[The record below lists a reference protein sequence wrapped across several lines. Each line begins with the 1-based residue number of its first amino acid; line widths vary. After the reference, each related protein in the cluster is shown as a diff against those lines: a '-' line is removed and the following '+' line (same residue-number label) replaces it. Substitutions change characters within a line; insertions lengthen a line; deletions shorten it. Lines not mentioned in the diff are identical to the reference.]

1 MRHLKI
7 AYSLLSLAVLATA
20 CTDRPLTPTGPDA
33 AHPAVRSVLDAPD
46 VCGEETTVRLLAGQ
60 TINAGSV
67 VVSNDETNLYVT
79 YLTSGPWSLQETHLA
94 VATSIAGIPKT
105 PTGAPVPGAFSHSTT
120 HAAGVTEFR
129 YTIALA
135 DLGVEEAD
143 ELIIAAHAVVLNAM
157 TGARETGW
165 GEGARFL
172 QRGNWATYFGY
183 IVQACRPAP
192 GKDIVVF
199 NDVNPFDDTGMQDAN
214 NVLMVQNLVGYT
226 SAGPRGSATR
236 VIFDCGRSTNYPYA
250 CTSAHSIMRSTI
262 TGAGFTLDDVPSS
275 SGSITSVPADV
286 KVIFLW
292 TPMVAFTPAE
302 INVLKQFAAEGGRVV
317 FIGEWDGFYGT
328 GIALEND
335 FLGKMG
341 ALMTNIGEAVDCGYT
356 DLPEASLRPHQ
367 VTTGMTGVRVA
378 CASVI
383 VPGPQ
388 DYALFYDKSNT
399 KVLAGVATIDLT
411 PLPLLSRYPAVTA
424 PTFIRSASGAA
435 PDAGSPLNPASTTG
449 QW

>member
-1 MRHLKI
+1 MRPLNI
-7 AYSLLSLAVLATA
+7 AYRLLSIAALATA
-20 CTDRPLTPTGPDA
+20 CTDRTFSTTGPTA
-33 AHPAVRSVLDAPD
+33 AQPAVRSLLDAPN
-46 VCGEETTVRLLAGQ
+46 VCGVETTVRLLAGQ
-60 TINAGSV
+60 TLDVGSV
-67 VVSNDETNLYVT
+67 TVSNDETNLYVT
-79 YLTSGPWSLQETHLA
+79 YTTSGSWSLRETHLA
-94 VATSIAGIPKT
+94 VATSLTGIPKT
-105 PTGAPVPGAFSHSTT
+105 LTGAPVPGAFAHNAK

-143 ELIIAAHAVVLNAM
+143 DVTIAAHAVVLNAA
-157 TGARETGW
+157 TGASETGW
-165 GEGARFL
+165 AEGARFL
-172 QRGNWATYFGY
+172 QRGNWATYLTY
-183 IVQACRPAP
+183 TVQACRPAP

-199 NDVNPFDDTGMQDAN
+199 NDVNPFDNTGMQDAN

-226 SAGPRGSATR
+226 STGPRGSATR
-236 VIFDCGRSTNYPYA
+236 VVFDCGRSTNYPDA

-262 TGAGFTLDDVPSS
+262 TDAGFTLDDVPST

-292 TPMVAFTPAE
+292 TPMVAFTPTE
-302 INVLKQFAAEGGRVV
+302 INVLKQFAADGGRVV
-317 FIGEWDGFYGT
+317 FVGEWDGFYGS

-341 ALMTNIGEAVDCGYT
+341 AVMTNIGEAVDCGYT
-356 DLPEASLRPHQ
+356 DLPAASLRPHQ
-367 VTTGMTGVRVA
+367 VTTGMTDVRVA

-411 PLPLLSRYPAVTA
+411 PLPLLSRQPAVSA
-424 PTFIRSASGAA
+424 PALDRSLSGAA
-435 PDAGSPLNPASTTG
+435 LDVESRLNPASTTG
-449 QW
+449 EW